1 MKTTRIPRGAFNAFR
16 TLIFSVSLC
25 MFAGAP
31 ARADLL
37 LYDGFA
43 TATDG
48 QNRTPYLNTSD
59 THKLQ
64 SDNAKGEAWTTG
76 VSKNYPWSEQSG
88 VIFTFRNAG
97 LALPA
102 DFAEGTGDQFSA
114 RGGSLGYTNSSAPD
128 TELRAKNRAI
138 TSTMPTSGKLYY
150 RCLMKIDSTTLNS
163 LKTTSWRYYRTGI
176 SATPAAN
183 AYDNQADLKNNGLQ
197 IGFTSPG
204 ANPQRVD
211 QGFQMMCPPRLRRA
225 WRIICDRV
233 FMPLPLKSRDSR
245 QAAPLPPQR
254 RRHAGTALRRTCP
267 SCRVKC
273 SCAARTCGASR
284 RTRP

>member
-1 MKTTRIPRGAFNAFR
+1 MKRI
-16 TLIFSVSLC
+16 I
-25 MFAGAP
+25 AP
-31 ARADLL
+31 LLLATVIAAPSARADLL

-43 TATDG
+43 TATDA
-48 QNRTPYLNTSD
+48 QNRTPYLSSAD
-59 THKLQ
+59 SHKLQ

-102 DFAEGTGDQFSA
+102 DFAEGTDDQFSA
-114 RGGSLGYTNSSAPD
+114 RGGSAGYSNSSAPD
-128 TELRAKNRAI
+128 TDLRAKNRAI

-183 AYDNQADLKNNGLQ
+183 AYDNQANLKNNGLQ

-204 ANPQRVD
+204 ASPQRVD
-211 QGFQMMCPPRLRRA
+211 IGVNIGGQ
-225 WRIICDRV
+225 
-233 FMPLPLKSRDSR
+233 
-245 QAAPLPPQR
+245 
-254 RRHAGTALRRTCP
+254 
-267 SCRVKC
+267 
-273 SCAARTCGASR
+273 
-284 RTRP
+284 